1 MYEEIKKI
9 LYNRYIPMKP
19 SEKTY
24 KIRVDVRAE
33 KGSEELLPE
42 GIYDILPSQG
52 IWIEEKG
59 DDVIIKAY
67 PSDVEE
73 FVDYLRKSNISV
85 KDVNVEKEASLDY
98 AELTK
103 KYFRPI
109 RIEDVTI
116 LAPWHK
122 KRKSE
127 KCIVIDPGMAFGT
140 GRHESTK
147 LMLKLMRHIDMED
160 KSVLD
165 IGCGS
170 GILSLYANVLGAK
183 TIIAVDN
190 DMDAILSVK
199 KNLTLNDTGR
209 IKTACTDLHHIK
221 GTYDIILANLDI
233 QTFTRR
239 AGYIK
244 KLLKLG
250 GFIVISGILVKN
262 KKDVLPLFHPL
273 SLIRTEKKNSW
284 CGFVFK

>member
-1 MYEEIKKI
+1 
-9 LYNRYIPMKP
+9 MKP
-19 SEKTY
+19 SEKPY
-24 KIRVDVRAE
+24 KIRVDVRIE

-42 GIYDILPSQG
+42 GIYNILPGQG
-52 IWIEEKG
+52 IWIEEKE

-73 FVDYLRKSNISV
+73 FVDYLLKSNISI

-109 RIEDVTI
+109 RIENVTI

-122 KRKSE
+122 KRESE
-127 KCIVIDPGMAFGT
+127 ICIVIEPGMAFGT

-147 LMLKLMRHIDMED
+147 LMFKLMRYIDMED
-160 KSVLD
+160 KSVVD

-199 KNLTLNDTGR
+199 KNLTLNNASR
-209 IKTACTDLHHIK
+209 IETACINLHHIEGK
-221 GTYDIILANLDI
+221 YDIILANLDI

-244 KLLKLG
+244 KLLKPG
-250 GFIVISGILVKN
+250 GLIVISGVLVKN

-273 SLIRTEKKNSW
+273 SLLHTEKKNSW
-284 CGFVFK
+284 CGLVFK

>member
-1 MYEEIKKI
+1 
-9 LYNRYIPMKP
+9 MKP
-19 SEKTY
+19 SEKPY
-24 KIRVDVRAE
+24 KIRVDVRVE

-42 GIYDILPSQG
+42 VIYNILPGQG

-59 DDVIIKAY
+59 DDIIIKAY

-73 FVDYLRKSNISV
+73 FVDYLLKSNISV
-85 KDVNVEKEASLDY
+85 KDVNVEKEASFDY

-109 RIEDVTI
+109 RIEDMTI

-122 KRKSE
+122 KRKNE
-127 KCIVIDPGMAFGT
+127 KCIVIEPGMAFGT

-147 LMLKLMRHIDMED
+147 LMFKLMRCIDMED
-160 KSVLD
+160 KSVVD

-170 GILSLYANVLGAK
+170 GILSLYANMLGAK

-199 KNLTLNDTGR
+199 KNLTLNNSSR
-209 IKTACTDLHHIK
+209 IETACINLHHIEGK
-221 GTYDIILANLDI
+221 YDIILANLDI

-244 KLLKLG
+244 KLLKPD

-273 SLIRTEKKNSW
+273 SLVNTEKKNSW

>member
-1 MYEEIKKI
+1 
-9 LYNRYIPMKP
+9 MKP
-19 SEKTY
+19 SEKPY

-42 GIYDILPSQG
+42 GIYDILPGQG

-85 KDVNVEKEASLDY
+85 KDVNVEKEVSLDY

-127 KCIVIDPGMAFGT
+127 KCIVIEPGMAFGT

-190 DMDAILSVK
+190 DMDAVLSVK
-199 KNLTLNDTGR
+199 KNLTLNDTSR
-209 IKTACTDLHHIK
+209 IETACTDLHHIK

-244 KLLKLG
+244 KLLKSG
-250 GFIVISGILVKN
+250 GFIVISGVLVKN

>member
-1 MYEEIKKI
+1 
-9 LYNRYIPMKP
+9 MKT
-19 SEKTY
+19 SEKPY

-42 GIYDILPSQG
+42 GIYDILPGQG
-52 IWIEEKG
+52 VWIEEKG
-59 DDVIIKAY
+59 DDVFIKAY

-73 FVDYLRKSNISV
+73 FIDCLRKSNIIV
-85 KDVNVEKEASLDY
+85 KEVNVEKETSLDY

-122 KRKSE
+122 NGKSE
-127 KCIVIDPGMAFGT
+127 KCIIIEPGMAFGT
-140 GRHESTK
+140 GRHESTR
-147 LMLKLMRHIDMED
+147 LMLKLMRNIDMED

-170 GILSLYANVLGAK
+170 GILSLYANMLGAK
-183 TIIAVDN
+183 TVIAVDN

-199 KNLTLNDTGR
+199 KNLTLNNASR
-209 IKTACTDLHHIK
+209 IDAVCTDLLHIK

-244 KLLKLG
+244 KLLKSG
-250 GFIVISGILVKN
+250 GFIVISGVLAKN

-273 SLIRTEKKNSW
+273 SLISSEKKNSW

>member
-1 MYEEIKKI
+1 
-9 LYNRYIPMKP
+9 MKP
-19 SEKTY
+19 LEKPY
-24 KIRVDVRAE
+24 KIRVDIRAE

-42 GIYDILPSQG
+42 GIYDILPSRG

-85 KDVNVEKEASLDY
+85 KDVNVEKEVSLDY

-127 KCIVIDPGMAFGT
+127 KCIVIEPGMAFGT

-199 KNLTLNDTGR
+199 KNLTLNDANR
-209 IKTACTDLHHIK
+209 IETACTDLHRIK

-244 KLLKLG
+244 KLLKSG
-250 GFIVISGILVKN
+250 GFIVISGVLVKN